1 MKKTTTPIWQD
12 QPITPPI
19 HEHIT
24 RRIIPTLRTSS
35 TFRHEPSSLLG
46 QVLSAL
52 GLDHRQRIL
61 LEQMHSL
68 LLPLRFPA
76 PNRLS
81 APPAYIAA
89 VLVVGM
95 PAASIPIV
103 APWVT
108 PRVAVRVAEH
118 VVVAVVAG
126 SVAPVSAAPVV
137 AVPVSAVAVVVGV
150 SSRSVVPVV

>member
-1 MKKTTTPIWQD
+1 
-12 QPITPPI
+12 
-19 HEHIT
+19 
-24 RRIIPTLRTSS
+24 
-35 TFRHEPSSLLG
+35 
-46 QVLSAL
+46 
-52 GLDHRQRIL
+52 
-61 LEQMHSL
+61 MHSL

-126 SVAPVSAAPVV
+126 SVAPVSAAPVAVAVV